1 MGKVV
6 RSYVDGRH
14 GQMHVRIARP
24 GEASATPLMCIHM
37 SPMSGRIFERLLA
50 LLGEDRVAIAFDTP
64 GFGMSDTPPAPP
76 EIEDYARDL
85 LAGLDALG
93 LVGPVDLMGY
103 HTGSMIAV
111 MLARIAPE
119 RVRRVL
125 MVSAPIF
132 PEDERREF
140 LAYYQHREP
149 EADGGHILRR
159 WKGFL
164 YHHLRPGVSIADVND
179 AFREALLGGN
189 LEWWGHRAAF
199 HYDLAAD
206 LARVEQP
213 VLILNTGDDLD
224 QQTRRAEGVAARSR
238 ILDVPGWGHG
248 FIDQHSSDVEQVAR
262 AFLDAADGA
271 EFAAVAAPRSAN
283 AARYPARTG
292 SFAPVD
298 AAPAT
303 PAA

>member
-6 RSYVDGRH
+6 RSYVDARH

-24 GEASATPLMCIHM
+24 DAPSATPLMCIHM
-37 SPMSGRIFERLLA
+37 SPMSGRVFERLLPA
-50 LLGEDRVAIAFDTP
+50 MGEDRIAIAFDTP
-64 GFGMSDTPPAPP
+64 GFGMSDAPPAPP

-93 LVGPVDLMGY
+93 IAGPVDLMGY

-111 MLARIAPE
+111 ALSRIAPE

-125 MVSAPIF
+125 MVAAPIF
-132 PEDERREF
+132 TEDERREF
-140 LAYYQHREP
+140 RAYYRHREP

-164 YHHLRPGVSIADVND
+164 YHHLRPGVTIAEVND

-199 HYDLAAD
+199 NYDLAAD
-206 LARVEQP
+206 LALVAQP

-224 QQTRRAEGVAARSR
+224 QQTPRAAGVAARSR

-248 FIDQHSSDVEQVAR
+248 FVDQHTGDVEQVAR
-262 AFLDAADGA
+262 AFFDAADAA
-271 EFAAVAAPRSAN
+271 EFADLAAPPSAT
-283 AARYPARTG
+283 APRFPARTG

-298 AAPAT
+298 IAPAT
-303 PAA
+303 PA

>member
-1 MGKVV
+1 MSKVV

-14 GQMHVRIARP
+14 GQMHVGIAQP
-24 GEASATPLMCIHM
+24 VQPSATPLMCIHM

-50 LLGEDRVAIAFDTP
+50 AMGNDRVAIAFDTP
-64 GFGMSDTPPAPP
+64 GFGMSDAPPAPP

-93 LVGPVDLMGY
+93 LQGPVDLMGY

-111 MLARIAPE
+111 ALSRIAPA
-119 RVRRVL
+119 RIRRVL

-140 LAYYQHREP
+140 RAYYQHREP

-164 YHHLRPGVSIADVND
+164 YHHLRPGVTIADVND

-199 HYDLAAD
+199 NYDLADD
-206 LARVEQP
+206 LALVEQP

-224 QQTRRAEGVAARSR
+224 QQTRRAQGVAARSR
-238 ILDVPGWGHG
+238 ILEVPGWGHG
-248 FIDQHSSDVEQVAR
+248 FIEQHTGDVEQVAR
-262 AFLDAADGA
+262 AFFDAKDGA
-271 EFAAVAAPRSAN
+271 EFATIAAPPSAT

-298 AAPAT
+298 PVPAT
-303 PAA
+303 AA

>member
-6 RSYVDGRH
+6 RSYVEGRH
-14 GQMHVRIARP
+14 GQLHARIARP
-24 GEASATPLMCIHM
+24 ESASATPLLCIHM

-50 LLGEDRVAIAFDTP
+50 KMGEDRIAIAFDTP
-64 GFGMSDTPPAPP
+64 GFGMSDTPPTPP

-85 LAGLDALG
+85 LTGLDALG
-93 LVGPVDLMGY
+93 IVVPVDLMGY

-111 MLARIAPE
+111 ALSRIAPE

-125 MVSAPIF
+125 MVAAPIF
-132 PEDERREF
+132 TQDERREF
-140 LAYYQHREP
+140 RTYYKHREP

-164 YHHLRPGVSIADVND
+164 YHHLRPGVTIAEVND

-189 LEWWGHRAAF
+189 LEYWGHRAAF
-199 HYDLAAD
+199 NYDLAAD

-224 QQTRRAEGVAARSR
+224 QQTRRAEGLAARSL
-238 ILDVPGWGHG
+238 ILEVPGWGHG
-248 FIDQHSSDVEQVAR
+248 FIDQHTGDVERVAR
-262 AFLDAADGA
+262 AFLDAGEGT
-271 EFAAVAAPRSAN
+271 EFSAVDAPPSAR
-283 AARYPARTG
+283 ATRFPASTG

-298 AAPAT
+298 IAPAT
-303 PAA
+303 PA

>member
-1 MGKVV
+1 MCKVA

-24 GEASATPLMCIHM
+24 GHASAAPLICIHM
-37 SPMSGRIFERLLA
+37 SPMSGRVFERLLA
-50 LLGEDRVAIAFDTP
+50 KMGKDRVAIAFDTP
-64 GFGMSDTPPAPP
+64 GFGMSDTPPTPP
-76 EIEDYARDL
+76 EIDDYARDL

-93 LVGPVDLMGY
+93 IAGPVDLMGY

-111 MLARIAPE
+111 ALSRIASA

-125 MVSAPIF
+125 MVSAPIIL
-132 PEDERREF
+132 EEERREF
-140 LAYYQHREP
+140 NAYYAHREP
-149 EADGGHILRR
+149 DADGGHILRR

-164 YHHLRPGVSIADVND
+164 YHHLRPGVSIAEVND

-199 HYDLAAD
+199 NYDLAAD
-206 LARVEQP
+206 LAHVEQA
-213 VLILNTGDDLD
+213 VLILNTGDDLE
-224 QQTRRAEGVAARSR
+224 QQTRRAEGMAAYSR

-248 FIDQHSSDVEQVAR
+248 FIEQHTSDVEQVVR

-271 EFAAVAAPRSAN
+271 EFAAVVAPPSAT
-283 AARYPARTG
+283 AARFPARSG

-298 AAPAT
+298 TLAATIA
-303 PAA
+303 

>member
-1 MGKVV
+1 MCKVA
-6 RSYVDGRH
+6 RSYIDGRH

-24 GEASATPLMCIHM
+24 RHASATPLMCIHM

-50 LLGEDRVAIAFDTP
+50 AMGEDRIAIAFDTP
-64 GFGMSDTPPAPP
+64 GFGMSDAPPAPP

-85 LAGLDALG
+85 LVGLDALG
-93 LVGPVDLMGY
+93 IVGPVDLMGY

-111 MLARIAPE
+111 ALSRIAPT
-119 RVRRVL
+119 RVRRIL

-132 PEDERREF
+132 SKDERREF
-140 LAYYQHREP
+140 QAYYGHREP
-149 EADGGHILRR
+149 DADGGHILRR

-189 LEWWGHRAAF
+189 LEHWGHRAAF
-199 HYDLAAD
+199 HYDLSAD
-206 LARVEQP
+206 LARVEQA

-224 QQTRRAEGVAARSR
+224 QQTRRAEGVVARSR
-238 ILDVPGWGHG
+238 ILEVPGWGHG
-248 FIDQHSSDVEQVAR
+248 FVEQHAGDVEQVAR
-262 AFLDAADGA
+262 AFFDAPDGA
-271 EFAAVAAPRSAN
+271 EFDAVTAPASAT
-283 AARYPARTG
+283 AARFPARIG

-298 AAPAT
+298 PAPAT
-303 PAA
+303 A

>member
-6 RSYVDGRH
+6 RSYVEGRH
-14 GQMHVRIARP
+14 GQLHARIARP
-24 GEASATPLMCIHM
+24 EGASATPLLCIHM
-37 SPMSGRIFERLLA
+37 SPMSGRVFERLLA
-50 LLGEDRVAIAFDTP
+50 AMGEDRVAIAFDTP
-64 GFGMSDTPPAPP
+64 GFGMSDAPPAPP

-85 LAGLDALG
+85 LTGLDALG
-93 LVGPVDLMGY
+93 IVDPVDLMGY

-111 MLARIAPE
+111 ALSRIAPA

-125 MVSAPIF
+125 MVAAPIF

-140 LAYYQHREP
+140 RAYYRHREP

-164 YHHLRPGVSIADVND
+164 YHHLRPGVTIAEVND

-189 LEWWGHRAAF
+189 LEHWGHRAAF
-199 HYDLAAD
+199 NYDLAAD

-224 QQTRRAEGVAARSR
+224 QQTRRAQGLAARSL
-238 ILDVPGWGHG
+238 IFEVPGWGHG
-248 FIDQHSSDVEQVAR
+248 FIDQHTGDVERVAR
-262 AFLDAADGA
+262 AFLDASDGA
-271 EFAAVAAPRSAN
+271 EFATVEAPPSAR
-283 AARYPARTG
+283 AERFPTRTG

-298 AAPAT
+298 VAPAT
-303 PAA
+303 PA